1 DVNSRVVVS
10 VQKLNGKPVF
20 TEPAPVQPA
29 WRWYAAGG
37 GALLLIALLLFFW
50 LRRRRDDAVVEE
62 EAERAFAPPLP
73 VEADLPGPPETEAVL
88 RRRQLER
95 LAKEKPDE
103 FAKLLKTW
111 LSEE

>member
-1 DVNSRVVVS
+1 
-10 VQKLNGKPVF
+10 
-20 TEPAPVQPA
+20 
-29 WRWYAAGG
+29 
-37 GALLLIALLLFFW
+37 
-50 LRRRRDDAVVEE
+50 RRLVVEE
-62 EAERAFAPPLP
+62 EEEEEELAFAPPLP
-73 VEADLPGPPETEAVL
+73 VEPDLPEPPETEAVL